1 MRTDTRRGMKGDWKN
16 EQFSTVLFGDFYFSH
31 DLCGHYVRE
40 NTSYDLCSCR
50 RRRYDLLWSRYAGA
64 GDYRIYRFQYTGT
77 FDGDDD
83 FDFCCEAIRFLS
95 GTCVVGAE
103 EIKRISAGAAD
114 FAFYRHG
121 GGGGAH

>member
-1 MRTDTRRGMKGDWKN
+1 MKKNSLILLAFISLVAVFTSCEPEYFKPTNPKYEVGDLI
-16 EQFSTVLFGDFYFSH
+16 TIDGVDAVVYFVS
-31 DLCGHYVRE
+31 
-40 NTSYDLCSCR
+40 
-50 RRRYDLLWSRYAGA
+50 
-64 GDYRIYRFQYTGT
+64 

-83 FDFCCEAIRFLS
+83 FDFRCEAIRFLS

-103 EIKRISAGAAD
+103 EIKGISAGAAD

>member
-1 MRTDTRRGMKGDWKN
+1 M
-16 EQFSTVLFGDFYFSH
+16 
-31 DLCGHYVRE
+31 
-40 NTSYDLCSCR
+40 
-50 RRRYDLLWSRYAGA
+50 
-64 GDYRIYRFQYTGT
+64 T

-83 FDFCCEAIRFLS
+83 FDFRCEAIRFLS

-103 EIKRISAGAAD
+103 EIKGISAGAAD